1 MKEPRFIE
9 LLNLYVDQQLTA
21 AEATELE
28 AELQRNPSRRRT
40 YQQYCRMQKACT
52 QLFEQ
57 ECQAAPSTS
66 KLSRALAQADRKVI
80 AFPRPRNVWLHRG
93 VFASGV
99 AAMAACLALVF
110 VRQAT
115 VSTRNVAPMA
125 ANPTPTITEVAKV
138 EPVAPAI
145 QPTVQTVAIP
155 PADPQ
160 TREMRK
166 LYYAV
171 LPVKKF
177 VPVKVVTPNG
187 EAVAS
192 TEEKPDFDWMKKLE
206 LAPMRPVS
214 AEDLMAETKS
224 QSQEQ
229 SNTFMTPRRPS
240 TGMYE
245 NAAFQYQKGN

>member
-1 MKEPRFIE
+1 MKETRFIE

-28 AELQRNPSRRRT
+28 GELQRNPSRRRT
-40 YQQYCRMQKACT
+40 YQQYCRMQKGCA

-57 ECQAAPSTS
+57 ERQAAPSTT

-80 AFPRPRNVWLHRG
+80 AFPSTGNIWLRRG

-110 VRQAT
+110 VRQST
-115 VSTRNVAPMA
+115 VSTHNIAPMA
-125 ANPTPTITEVAKV
+125 VDPAPATEVAKV
-138 EPVAPAI
+138 EPVAPAT
-145 QPTVQTVAIP
+145 PLVQTVAIP

-160 TREMRK
+160 TQKMRK
-166 LYYAV
+166 LYYSV
-171 LPVKKF
+171 LPARQF
-177 VPVKVVTPNG
+177 VPVKVVTVNG
-187 EAVAS
+187 EAVVN
-192 TEEKPDFDWMKKLE
+192 TEEKPDFAWMKNLE

-214 AEDLMAETKS
+214 AEDLMSGTNS
-224 QSQEQ
+224 QNQEQ
-229 SNTFMTPRRPS
+229 AGSFINSRRPAQ
-240 TGMYE
+240 GMYE